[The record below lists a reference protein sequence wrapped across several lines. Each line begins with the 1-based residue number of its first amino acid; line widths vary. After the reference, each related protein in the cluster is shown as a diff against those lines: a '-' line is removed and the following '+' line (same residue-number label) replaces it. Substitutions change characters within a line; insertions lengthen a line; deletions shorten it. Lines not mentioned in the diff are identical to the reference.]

1 MLVKIVLA
9 VWNAR
14 TSGGGPSSIINFD
27 LISVKP
33 NVADREMINVMAAN
47 PDVLGQEQEMM
58 NVEGSMF
65 PE

>member
-9 VWNAR
+9 DCNPR

-33 NVADREMINVMAAN
+33 NVADWEMINARAAYQ
-47 PDVLGQEQEMM
+47 DVLGQEQEIM
-58 NVEGSMF
+58 NVEGSMT